1 MFLLT
6 QNEQLDLEVMEI
18 EKKTSQK
25 VIENSFEK
33 NFTKLLPVFY
43 EMQSTFLSGIYKRY
57 GDLEG
62 GQIII
67 YFARNLHLR
76 VMRRRE
82 EDLNFDLSLEKF
94 WFNHQ
99 NTVQDKQKIIAVS
112 RFTGLPKETTRR
124 KIINLTQLKH
134 LKKSSKNSLYW
145 EPASQYKETYMKII
159 KEQINSLSKFLFE
172 QSKYLNINIPFTKF
186 YKEIERNYCFYW
198 FHYLNAQLEYMKYW
212 QLKTKD
218 LEILLIGLQSVIQS
232 LHDFKK
238 PLQTNGTSLH
248 SDISATS
255 ISEVTG
261 IPRATCIRK
270 LEWLTKAKF
279 IKKDP
284 ESKRYR
290 LIYDKLTESLLS
302 HPLTSTKATIEGF
315 TDLSSIV
322 YKSLLR

>member
-6 QNEQLDLEVMEI
+6 QNEQLGLEVMET
-18 EKKTSQK
+18 EKKTSRK
-25 VIENSFEK
+25 FIEDSFEK

-62 GQIII
+62 GQIVI

-99 NTVQDKQKIIAVS
+99 NTIQDKQKIISVA

-124 KIINLTQLKH
+124 KIINLTKLKH
-134 LKKSSKNSLYW
+134 LKKSSRNSLYW

-186 YKEIERNYCFYW
+186 YKEIEKNYCFYW
-198 FHYLNAQLEYMKYW
+198 FHYLNAQLEYMRYW

-238 PLQTNGTSLH
+238 ASQTNEKSIH

-255 ISEVTG
+255 VSEVTG

-279 IKKDP
+279 VKKDP

-290 LIYDKLTESLLS
+290 LVYDKLTENLLN
-302 HPLTSTKATIEGF
+302 HPLTSAKATIERF